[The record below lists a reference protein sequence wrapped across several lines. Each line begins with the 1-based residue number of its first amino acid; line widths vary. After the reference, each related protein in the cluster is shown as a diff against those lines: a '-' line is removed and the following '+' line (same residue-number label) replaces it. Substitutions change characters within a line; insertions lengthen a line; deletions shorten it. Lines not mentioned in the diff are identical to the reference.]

1 MLNLKVPEM
10 TCGHCASTV
19 EKAVKGVDPKAKVT
33 VDLGASTVSVE
44 GAATK
49 MLWRPQSC
57 RPATPTRS
65 LSSAAVAAA
74 TRALR
79 FPETLK
85 MLS

>member
-44 GAATK
+44 GAADED
-49 MLWRPQSC
+49 
-57 RPATPTRS
+57 AG
-65 LSSAAVAAA
+65 AAA
-74 TRALR
+74 ILQAGYANEKLVV
-79 FPETLK
+79 
-85 MLS
+85 SCCGSCH

>member
-44 GAATK
+44 GAADED
-49 MLWRPQSC
+49 
-57 RPATPTRS
+57 
-65 LSSAAVAAA
+65 AVAAA
-74 TRALR
+74 ILQAGYANEKLAV
-79 FPETLK
+79 
-85 MLS
+85 SCCGSCH